1 MALQAGQGAFTGVAQ
16 EVKEVR
22 SQVSALEREAGGLAE
37 QVGPAVAALLA
48 ANPPYQPPPH
58 DDKVT
63 MVFTTSCSLHGLRLM
78 LAEKVAARSAPD
90 MLRLVLQMCTMQLQS
105 RFSQHYLM

>member
-1 MALQAGQGAFTGVAQ
+1 MTWPGMALQAGQGAFRGVAQ
-16 EVKEVR
+16 EVEEVR
-22 SQVSALEREAGGLAE
+22 SQVSALEGEAGGLAE

-63 MVFTTSCSLHGLRLM
+63 TPIYSIWLPSST
-78 LAEKVAARSAPD
+78 
-90 MLRLVLQMCTMQLQS
+90 
-105 RFSQHYLM
+105 